1 MLQPDKPM
9 TSPPL
14 PASQDAAELL
24 AALRQRDARAFA
36 QLMRRYNRLLF
47 RAARGIVADDAE
59 AQDVVQETWLR
70 AFTGLEAFRGEAALG
85 TWLTRIAINQA
96 LAQQRKLGRLVL
108 WEQETPMEDS
118 DMPSPPAFD
127 DRTAASPEQEAAR
140 AELRRRLSDAIDA
153 LPPIY
158 RSVFMLR
165 AVEGLGIED
174 TATILQVSI
183 DVVKTRFL
191 RARAMLREKLPGE
204 AAEATGLAPTLH
216 VFDGSRCDDMVGGVL
231 ARLRAAGVVRDH

>member
-1 MLQPDKPM
+1 MVANN
-9 TSPPL
+9 PPGSD
-14 PASQDAAELL
+14 PAADGGEELL
-24 AALRQRDARAFA
+24 AALRRRDAPAFE

-47 RAARGIVADDAE
+47 RAARGIVGDDAE

-70 AFTGLEAFRGEAALG
+70 AFTGLAAFRGEASLA

-108 WEQETPMEDS
+108 WDQDTPMEDS
-118 DMPSPPAFD
+118 DMPFHP
-127 DRTAASPEQEAAR
+127 TLETGIAASPEEDAVRMQ
-140 AELRRRLSDAIDA
+140 LRRQLSEAVDA

-165 AVEGLGIED
+165 AVEGLGVED
-174 TATILQVSI
+174 TALALGVSI

-191 RARAMLREKLPGE
+191 RARAMLR
-204 AAEATGLAPTLH
+204 AALQSDPVVLAPGLH
-216 VFDGSRCDDMVGGVL
+216 HFDGRRCDDVVGSVL

>member
-1 MLQPDKPM
+1 MLALQPA
-9 TSPPL
+9 SPAHP
-14 PASQDAAELL
+14 PPDEGAELL

-36 QLMRRYNRLLF
+36 RLMQRHNRRLF

-70 AFTGLEAFRGEAALG
+70 AFTGLESFRGESTLA
-85 TWLTRIAINQA
+85 TWLTRIAIHQA
-96 LAQQRKLGRLVL
+96 LAQQRKLRRLVL
-108 WEQETPMEDS
+108 WDRDASMEDS
-118 DMPSPPAFD
+118 DMPSDPTPPDPSAP
-127 DRTAASPEQEAAR
+127 SPEQEAAR
-140 AELRRRLSDAIDA
+140 AELRGQLSAAVDA

-165 AVEGLGIED
+165 AVEGLSVEE
-174 TATILQVSI
+174 TAAALQVSE

-191 RARAMLREKLPGE
+191 RARAMLR
-204 AAEATGLAPTLH
+204 AALQVEPAELAPLLH
-216 VFDGSRCDDMVGGVL
+216 QFDGQRCEDMVGNVL